1 MNEFLTNI
9 LWLDGFLVAGLGIGF
24 LLGRYGISGL
34 WTDITNI
41 KTDISNL
48 KLQSPISVTPT
59 TKVTPVVP
67 STQVPTVNPLHTSA
81 SVAHGSAATPAVL
94 THPIGQAPVVASVVA
109 GI

>member
-41 KTDISNL
+41 KTDIQNL
-48 KLQSPISVTPT
+48 KIQSPISITPV

-67 STQVPTVNPLHTSA
+67 STQVPSVHTSA
-81 SVAHGSAATPAVL
+81 SVAHGSTATPAVL
-94 THPIGQAPVVASVVA
+94 THPVGQAPVVAPVVA
-109 GI
+109 GV

>member
-41 KTDISNL
+41 KTDIQNL
-48 KLQSPISVTPT
+48 KIQSPISITPVA
-59 TKVTPVVP
+59 KVTPVVP
-67 STQVPTVNPLHTSA
+67 STQVPTVPVHTSA
-81 SVAHGSAATPAVL
+81 SVAHGTSAGTTVL
-94 THPIGQAPVVASVVA
+94 THPIGQAPVVAPVVA
-109 GI
+109 GV